1 VNIATPRV
9 FQKHIKEI
17 MSLKI
22 IETPRDGFQ
31 GIEMFIPTAVKT
43 AYINQLFRAGF
54 ETVEVGSFVS
64 PKAIPQMKDTPEV
77 IAGLDLR
84 GTDTKVMALVA
95 NMKGGL
101 EAVRYNLIDQLY
113 FPFALSETFQ
123 RRNINSDFRQSKKL
137 VRDLNELA
145 KAHKKELLVVISMGF
160 GNPYGDPWSVDMLLD
175 IAGYFH
181 EQGFRTLPIADVVGL
196 AGPDLI
202 HKVYTALI
210 PALPDMEFGIH
221 LHTTPSTYYE
231 KVDAAYSA
239 GVRRFDTVLGGIGG
253 CPMTDREL
261 LGNLNT
267 LSLIEYCEKNGIEHG
282 LDAGLLR
289 ALSQTYSF

>member
-1 VNIATPRV
+1 
-9 FQKHIKEI
+9 

-43 AYINQLFRAGF
+43 AYINQLLKAGF

-64 PKAIPQMKDTPEV
+64 PRAIPQMKDTPEV
-77 IAGLDLR
+77 LAGLDLSESKS
-84 GTDTKVMALVA
+84 KVMALVA

-101 EAVRYNLIDQLY
+101 EAMRFNIIDQLY

-123 RRNINSDFRQSKKL
+123 RKNINSDFNKSKLFVRELQS
-137 VRDLNELA
+137 VAVEND
-145 KAHKKELLVVISMGF
+145 KELLVVISMGF
-160 GNPYGDPWSVDMLLD
+160 GNPYGDHWSVDMLVD
-175 IAGYFH
+175 IAGYFY
-181 EQGFRTLPIADVVGL
+181 EQGFRTLPIADVIGL

-202 HKVYTALI
+202 HAVYSKLI
-210 PALPDMEFGIH
+210 PTFPDMEFGIH
-221 LHTTPSTYYE
+221 LHTVPGKYYD
-231 KVDAAYSA
+231 KVDAAYQA

-267 LSLIEYCEKNGIEHG
+267 LSLIEYCEKNNIEHG
-282 LDAGLLR
+282 LDANLLR
-289 ALSQTYSF
+289 EVASRYSF

>member
-1 VNIATPRV
+1 
-9 FQKHIKEI
+9 

-43 AYINQLFRAGF
+43 AYINQLFKAGF
-54 ETVEVGSFVS
+54 ESVEVGSFVS

-77 IAGLDLR
+77 LAGLELS
-84 GTDTKVMALVA
+84 GSKSKVMALVA

-101 EAVRYNLIDQLY
+101 EAMRYNIIDQLY
-113 FPFALSETFQ
+113 FPFALSETIQ
-123 RRNINSDFRQSKKL
+123 RKNINSDFNKSKLFVRELQS
-137 VRDLNELA
+137 VAVEND
-145 KAHKKELLVVISMGF
+145 KELLVVISMGF
-160 GNPYGDPWSVDMLLD
+160 GNPYGDHWSVDMLVD
-175 IAGYFH
+175 IAGYFY
-181 EQGFRTLPIADVVGL
+181 EQGFRTLPIADVIGL

-202 HKVYTALI
+202 HAVYSKLI
-210 PALPDMEFGIH
+210 PTFPDIEFGIH
-221 LHTTPSTYYE
+221 LHTVPGKYYD
-231 KVDAAYSA
+231 KVDAAYQA

-267 LSLIEYCEKNGIEHG
+267 LSLIEYCEKNNIEHG
-282 LDAGLLR
+282 LDAKLLR
-289 ALSQTYSF
+289 EVSARYSF

>member
-1 VNIATPRV
+1 
-9 FQKHIKEI
+9 

-43 AYINQLFRAGF
+43 AYINQLFKAGF

-77 IAGLDLR
+77 LAGLDLE
-84 GTDTKVMALVA
+84 GSDSKVMALIA

-101 EAVRYNLIDQLY
+101 EAMRFNIIDQLY

-123 RRNINSDFRQSKKL
+123 RRNINSNFDKSKL
-137 VRDLNELA
+137 FIRELGDMA
-145 KAHKKELLVVISMGF
+145 EENSKELLVVISMGF
-160 GNPYGDPWSVDMLLD
+160 GNPYGDPWSVDMLID
-175 IAGYFH
+175 IAGYFYD
-181 EQGFRTLPIADVVGL
+181 QGYRTLPIADVIGL

-202 HKVYTALI
+202 HDVYSKLI
-210 PALPDMEFGIH
+210 PAFPEVEFGIH
-221 LHTTPSTYYE
+221 LHTTPGEYYD
-231 KVDAAYSA
+231 KVDAAYQA

-267 LSLIEYCEKNGIEHG
+267 LSLIEYCEKNNIEHG
-282 LDAGLLR
+282 LDAKLLR
-289 ALSQTYSF
+289 QVAAQYSF

>member
-1 VNIATPRV
+1 
-9 FQKHIKEI
+9 

-43 AYINQLFRAGF
+43 AYINQLLKAGF

-64 PKAIPQMKDTPEV
+64 PRAIPQMKDTPEV
-77 IAGLDLR
+77 LAGLDLSESKS
-84 GTDTKVMALVA
+84 KVMTLVA

-101 EAVRYNLIDQLY
+101 EAMRFNIIDQLY

-123 RRNINSDFRQSKKL
+123 RKNINSDFNKSKLFVRELQSIAFEK
-137 VRDLNELA
+137 N
-145 KAHKKELLVVISMGF
+145 KELLVVISMGF
-160 GNPYGDPWSVDMLLD
+160 GNPYGDPWSVEMLVD
-175 IAGYFH
+175 IAGYFY

-196 AGPDLI
+196 AEPDQI
-202 HKVYTALI
+202 HAVYSKLI
-210 PALPDMEFGIH
+210 PAFPDMEFGIH
-221 LHTTPSTYYE
+221 LHTVPSKYYD
-231 KVDAAYSA
+231 KVDAAYQA

-267 LSLIEYCEKNGIEHG
+267 LSLIAYCEKNGIEHG
-282 LDAGLLR
+282 LDVKLLR
-289 ALSQTYSF
+289 EISTKYSF

>member
-1 VNIATPRV
+1 
-9 FQKHIKEI
+9 

-43 AYINQLFRAGF
+43 AYINQLLKAGF

-64 PKAIPQMKDTPEV
+64 PRAIPQMKDTPEV
-77 IAGLDLR
+77 LAGLDLSESKS
-84 GTDTKVMALVA
+84 KVMALVA

-101 EAVRYNLIDQLY
+101 EAMRFNIIDQLY

-123 RRNINSDFRQSKKL
+123 RKNINSDFNKSKLFVRELQSIAFEK
-137 VRDLNELA
+137 N
-145 KAHKKELLVVISMGF
+145 KELLVVISMGF
-160 GNPYGDPWSVDMLLD
+160 GNPYGDPWSVEMLVD
-175 IAGYFH
+175 IAGYFY

-196 AGPDLI
+196 AEPDQI
-202 HKVYTALI
+202 HAVYSKLI
-210 PALPDMEFGIH
+210 PAFPDMEFGIH
-221 LHTTPSTYYE
+221 LHTVPSKYYD
-231 KVDAAYSA
+231 KVDAAYQA

-267 LSLIEYCEKNGIEHG
+267 LSLIAYCEKNGIEHG
-282 LDAGLLR
+282 LDVKLLR
-289 ALSQTYSF
+289 EISTKYSF

>member
-1 VNIATPRV
+1 
-9 FQKHIKEI
+9 

-31 GIEMFIPTAVKT
+31 GIDMFIPTAVKT
-43 AYINQLFRAGF
+43 EYINQLFKAGF

-64 PKAIPQMKDTPEV
+64 PKAIPQMRDTPEV
-77 IAGLDLR
+77 LANLNLE
-84 GTDTKVMALVA
+84 GTKSKVMALVA

-101 EAVRYNLIDQLY
+101 EAMSYNIVDQLY

-123 RRNINSDFRQSKKL
+123 RKNINSDFRKSKIFI
-137 VRDLNELA
+137 RELQ
-145 KAHKKELLVVISMGF
+145 KVSREHEKELLIVISMGF
-160 GNPYGDPWSVDMLLD
+160 GNPYGDPWSVDMLVD
-175 IAGYFH
+175 IAGYFR
-181 EQGFRTLPIADVVGL
+181 EQGFRSLPIADVVGL

-202 HKVYTALI
+202 HKVYDTLI
-210 PALPDMEFGIH
+210 PTFPDMEFGIH
-221 LHTTPSTYYE
+221 LHTVPSEYYD
-231 KVDAAYSA
+231 KVDAAYQA

-267 LSLIEYCEKNGIEHG
+267 LSLIEYCEKNGIDHG
-282 LDAGLLR
+282 LDAKLLR
-289 ALSQTYSF
+289 EVAARYSF

>member
-1 VNIATPRV
+1 
-9 FQKHIKEI
+9 

-160 GNPYGDPWSVDMLLD
+160 GNPYGDPWSVDMLVD
-175 IAGYFH
+175 TAGYFH
-181 EQGFRTLPIADVVGL
+181 GQGFRTLPIADVVGL

-210 PALPDMEFGIH
+210 PAFPDMEFGIH

>member
-1 VNIATPRV
+1 
-9 FQKHIKEI
+9 
-17 MSLKI
+17 MSLRI

-43 AYINQLFRAGF
+43 DYINRLFRAGF
-54 ETVEVGSFVS
+54 EAVEVGSFVS
-64 PKAIPQMKDTPEV
+64 PRAIPQMRDTTEV
-77 IAGLDLR
+77 LAGLDLS
-84 GTDTKVMALVA
+84 GTSSKVMVLVA

-101 EAVRYNLIDQLY
+101 EAVRYNMVDQLY

-123 RRNINSDFRQSKKL
+123 KKNINSDFNKSKTFI
-137 VRDLNELA
+137 REL
-145 KAHKKELLVVISMGF
+145 KQVTEEHSKELLVVVSMGF

-175 IAGYFH
+175 ITGYFYD
-181 EQGFRTLPIADVVGL
+181 QGFRVMPIADVIGI
-196 AGPDLI
+196 AEPDRI
-202 HKVYTALI
+202 HKVYSSLI
-210 PALPDMEFGIH
+210 PAFPEMEFGIH
-221 LHTTPSTYYE
+221 LHTIPNEYYD

-267 LSLIEYCEKNGIEHG
+267 LSLIEYCEKNGIDHG
-282 LDAGLLR
+282 LDAGLLKDI
-289 ALSQTYSF
+289 ASKYSF

>member
-1 VNIATPRV
+1 
-9 FQKHIKEI
+9 

-31 GIEMFIPTAVKT
+31 GMPLFIPTAVKT
-43 AYINQLFRAGF
+43 DYINQLFKVGF
-54 ETVEVGSFVS
+54 ETIEVGSFVS

-77 IAGLDLR
+77 LAGLDLKE
-84 GTDTKVMALVA
+84 TSSKVMALVA

-101 EAVRYNLIDQLY
+101 EAVQFNIVDQLY

-123 RRNINSDFRQSKKL
+123 QKNINSSFDKSKLL
-137 VRDLNELA
+137 VRNLRRLTIEN
-145 KAHKKELLVVISMGF
+145 KKELLIVISMGF
-160 GNPYGDPWSVDMLLD
+160 GNPYGDTWSIDMLED
-175 IAGYFH
+175 FAGYFY
-181 EQGFRTLPIADVVGL
+181 EQGFRVIPIADVVGL

-202 HKVYTALI
+202 HDVYSRLV
-210 PALPDMEFGIH
+210 PAFPDVEFGIH
-221 LHTTPSTYYE
+221 LHTFPNDYYD
-231 KVDAAYSA
+231 KIDAAYTA

-253 CPMTDREL
+253 CPMTDRDL

-282 LDAGLLR
+282 LDAKLLR
-289 ALSQTYSF
+289 DIASKYSF

>member
-1 VNIATPRV
+1 MTLL
-9 FQKHIKEI
+9 IKKVIQSE

-31 GIEMFIPTAVKT
+31 GIPLFIPTAIKT
-43 AYINQLFRAGF
+43 DYINQLFKAGF

-77 IAGLDLR
+77 LAGLDLKN
-84 GTDTKVMALVA
+84 TSSKVMALIA

-101 EAVRYNLIDQLY
+101 EAANYNIIDQFY
-113 FPFALSETFQ
+113 YPFALSETFQ
-123 RRNINSDFRQSKKL
+123 RKNINSSFEQSKQMVKNL
-137 VRDLNELA
+137 QQLA
-145 KAHKKELLVVISMGF
+145 MKNQKELLVVISMGF
-160 GNPYGDPWSVDMLLD
+160 GNPYGDPWSIDMLAD
-175 IAGYFH
+175 ISGYFY
-181 EQGFRTLPIADVVGL
+181 EQGFRTMPIADVVGL

-202 HKVYTALI
+202 FKVFDKLI
-210 PALPDMEFGIH
+210 PTFPDMEFGIH
-221 LHTTPSTYYE
+221 LHTVPSEYYD
-231 KVDAAYSA
+231 KVDAAYQA
-239 GVRRFDTVLGGIGG
+239 GVRRYDTVLGGIGG

-289 ALSQTYSF
+289 QIAATYSF

>member
-1 VNIATPRV
+1 
-9 FQKHIKEI
+9 
-17 MSLKI
+17 MSLTI

-31 GIEMFIPTAVKT
+31 GIQMLIPTAIKT
-43 AYINQLFRAGF
+43 KYINELFKAGF

-77 IAGLDLR
+77 LAGLDLK
-84 GTDTKVMALVA
+84 DTSSKVMALTA

-101 EAVRYNLIDQLY
+101 EAISFNIIDQLY

-123 RRNINSDFRQSKKL
+123 RKNINSSFDKSKQMVKNL
-137 VRDLNELA
+137 QELA
-145 KAHKKELLVVISMGF
+145 GQNDKELLVVISMGF
-160 GNPYGDPWSVDMLLD
+160 GNPYGDPWSVDMLVD
-175 IAGYFH
+175 ISGYFY
-181 EQGFRTLPIADVVGL
+181 EQGFRIMPIADVVGL

-202 HKVYTALI
+202 YKVYDKLI
-210 PALPDMEFGIH
+210 PAFPDMEFGIH
-221 LHTTPSTYYE
+221 LHTVPSEYYD
-231 KVDAAYSA
+231 KVDAAYQA

-267 LSLIEYCEKNGIEHG
+267 LSLVEYCEKNAIDHG
-282 LDAGLLR
+282 LDAKLLR
-289 ALSQTYSF
+289 ELASSYSF

>member
-1 VNIATPRV
+1 M
-9 FQKHIKEI
+9 E
-17 MSLKI
+17 LKI

-43 AYINQLFRAGF
+43 DYINQLFKAGF

-77 IAGLDLR
+77 LAGLDLSQS
-84 GTDTKVMALVA
+84 TSKVMVLAA

-101 EAVRYNLIDQLY
+101 EAVKYYMVDQLY

-123 RRNINSDFRQSKKL
+123 KKNINSSFDKSKL
-137 VRDLNELA
+137 MVSDLK
-145 KAHKKELLVVISMGF
+145 KAAEEHEKELLIVISMGF
-160 GNPYGDPWSVDMLLD
+160 GNPYGDPWSVDMLVD
-175 IAGYFH
+175 ISGYFY
-181 EQGFRTLPIADVVGL
+181 EQGFTIIPIADVIGL

-202 HKVYTALI
+202 YKVYSTLL
-210 PALPDMEFGIH
+210 PAFPEVEFGIH
-221 LHTTPSTYYE
+221 LHTIPNEYYD
-231 KVDAAYSA
+231 KVEAAYSA

-253 CPMTDREL
+253 CPMTDRDL

-267 LSLIEYCEKNGIEHG
+267 LSLVEYCEKNGIEHG
-282 LDAGLLR
+282 LDVKLLKEIASR
-289 ALSQTYSF
+289 YSF